1 MEQILRLNNYFKER
15 FGTKVYKVSLNGNM
29 TCPNRDG
36 TISTGGCIFCSEG
49 GSGDFSSSPELTISA
64 QIDDAVKRVGQ
75 KIKNGKYIAY
85 FQAYTNTYAPV
96 GYLRNIF
103 FEAIAHPDIVGI
115 SIATRPDCLPED
127 VLNLLNELNHI
138 KPVFVEL
145 GLQTSNSDSAR
156 LINRGY
162 DNSTFENA
170 VYALNNINVEIVVHM
185 IIGLPGE
192 HHDDIMNTINYINK
206 YPIKG
211 IKLQLLHVLKNTA
224 LEQMYKD
231 SPELFHYMNLN
242 DYVEILG
249 ECIELLRPDIVI
261 HRLTGDGPKSI
272 LLGPEWSGN
281 KKKVLNTINGYMS
294 RHNIT
299 QGRKY
304 LPYGT

>member
-49 GSGDFSSSPELTISA
+49 GSGDFSSSPDLTISA

-96 GYLRNIF
+96 SYLRNIF

-170 VYALNNINVEIVVHM
+170 VYALNNINIEIVVHM
-185 IIGLPGE
+185 IIGIPGE
-192 HHDDIMNTINYINK
+192 QHDDIMNTINYINK

-211 IKLQLLHVLKNTA
+211 IKLQLLHVLKHTA

-272 LLGPEWSGN
+272 LLAPEWSGN

-294 RHNIT
+294 GHNIT

>member
-49 GSGDFSSSPELTISA
+49 GSGDFSSSPDLTISA

-85 FQAYTNTYAPV
+85 FQAYTNTYAPA

-170 VYALNNINVEIVVHM
+170 VYALNNINIEIVAHM

-192 HHDDIMNTINYINK
+192 QHDDIMNTINYINK

-272 LLGPEWSGN
+272 LLAPEWSGN
-281 KKKVLNTINGYMS
+281 KKKVLNTINGYIS

>member
-49 GSGDFSSSPELTISA
+49 GSGDFSSSPDLTISA

-85 FQAYTNTYAPV
+85 FQAYTNTYAPI

-192 HHDDIMNTINYINK
+192 QHDDIMNTIHYINK

-249 ECIELLRPDIVI
+249 ECIELLRSDIVI

-272 LLGPEWSGN
+272 LLAPEWSGN

-294 RHNIT
+294 GHNIT

>member
-49 GSGDFSSSPELTISA
+49 GSGDFSSSPDLTISA

-96 GYLRNIF
+96 GYLRKIF
-103 FEAIAHPDIVGI
+103 FEAITHPDIVGI

-145 GLQTSNSDSAR
+145 GLQTSNNNSAR

-170 VYALNNINVEIVVHM
+170 VYALNNINIEIVTHM

-192 HHDDIMNTINYINK
+192 QHDDIMNTINYINK

-272 LLGPEWSGN
+272 LLAPEWSSN
-281 KKKVLNTINGYMS
+281 KKKVLNTINCYMS
-294 RHNIT
+294 GHNIT

-304 LPYGT
+304 LPHGT

>member
-49 GSGDFSSSPELTISA
+49 GSGDFSSSPDLTISA

-145 GLQTSNSDSAR
+145 GLQTSNNDSAR

-192 HHDDIMNTINYINK
+192 QHDDIMNTINYINK

-242 DYVEILG
+242 DYVEMLG